1 MRALAR
7 PLCTLF
13 LLFPT
18 ADRLRAA
25 LCLGAAGD
33 IHNDFAAMAAT
44 LVLGLTNGFISVN
57 CMLHGRRMVPLD
69 VREEAGYILTL
80 CMSIGITLG
89 VVLALPVNYFWAGQS
104 L

>member
-1 MRALAR
+1 MGARA
-7 PLCTLF
+7 
-13 LLFPT
+13 
-18 ADRLRAA
+18 RAA
-25 LCLGAAGD
+25 TAFHPACARGSLYTAAVLCAGD

-44 LVLGLTNGFISVN
+44 LCLGLTNGFISVN

-89 VVLALPVNYFWAGQS
+89 VVLALPVNYWWAGQS